1 MARLLAGLGLAL
13 MLALAACESGG
24 NTTEPQFAGGSV
36 IQWDRSPQ
44 TVVFRADVEG
54 GENTFL
60 RGNDIPLC
68 TIYGDNRVVWT
79 NVLGEFNVQV
89 LEDRLTDQQIQDYIS
104 YLTIVQQFFN
114 YQGQADML
122 PPSAIPPVVETLY
135 VAVNGREH
143 KSDAFAEWPP
153 DYFQTVVNAC
163 KALSRAPVLVA
174 PSAAWVTVREVD
186 YNPSVPMLLW
196 EGEAASLNLGELAA
210 AGEARWLEG
219 QNVRVL
225 WNLLRNSSPIT
236 RFLDENGAYEIVVAA
251 PGVNRSAPPPPQ

>member
-1 MARLLAGLGLAL
+1 MTRLLAVLGLAL
-13 MLALAACESGG
+13 MLALAACESGDSV
-24 NTTEPQFAGGSV
+24 TQPQFAGGSV

-54 GENTFL
+54 GADTFL

-79 NVLGEFNVQV
+79 NVLGEFNVQA

-104 YLTIVQQFFN
+104 YLTTVYQFFN
-114 YQGQADML
+114 YEGQADTL
-122 PPSAIPPVVETLY
+122 PPSNTPPVVETLF

-143 KSDAFAEWPP
+143 KSDAFASWPP
-153 DYFQTVVNAC
+153 DYFETVLNAC

-174 PSAAWVTVREVD
+174 PSAAWVSARVVD
-186 YNPSVPMLLW
+186 YDPSVPMLLW
-196 EGEAASLNLGELAA
+196 DGAAAGLNLGELAA

-225 WNLLRNSSPIT
+225 WDVLRNASPIT
-236 RFLDENGAYEIVVAA
+236 RFLDETATYEVVVAA
-251 PGVNRSAPPPPQ
+251 PGVNRGAPPPP